1 MTVFRN
7 FTLALLLLSYAA
19 HPGFAQDRAD
29 AHPTPPPGTTVTI
42 STTARGIRVVA
53 LGGVKQMRLEVLD
66 AGGASL
72 YNSGFQPGSLRDW
85 DLEDGRGQR
94 LPDGSYQCVV
104 TFRDL
109 SGRVGMKQGAIL
121 LQGGQAS
128 LQMSEAELAGP
139 ADAAKH
145 LSPVTNEEPTA
156 VTLTAHD
163 GADGQ
168 VVSTRGALSF
178 RAGDFFA
185 GKDKELMR
193 LTPEGDLGVGVAA
206 PKAKLDVAGTIRARG
221 GILFPDGS
229 LMTSADPGGRSAAS
243 APSTAAG
250 EPSASAVGGTGT
262 ANKLS
267 KWLDAAGTL
276 GDSSVAE
283 SNGNV
288 GVNNPAPAT
297 SLDVVGA
304 LTLRNTAASA
314 GYRLGDRTSDPGRQM
329 VYGAAPGSPYSVLN
343 TFVQGSTLASPRL
356 AQFSAWT
363 SDIDL
368 NPSNATQFAFRHD
381 PLAGGVIATIKYG
394 AAQAGKVSI
403 QANYADAGVPTQL
416 VADTN
421 GNVGVGTA
429 SPQARLDVAGDLRVS
444 GDAVVNGNIAAKYQD
459 VAEWVEASGRV
470 GAGTVVVLDASR
482 ADAVRPSR
490 RAYDTRVA
498 GVVSAQPGLILGQAG
513 AGRVMVA
520 TTGRVRVR
528 VDARRRPVRI
538 GDLLVTG
545 EREGAAMRSVPLRAG
560 GGRLHRPGT
569 IIGKALEPLAKGEGE
584 ILVLLSLQ

>member
-1 MTVFRN
+1 MN
-7 FTLALLLLSYAA
+7 ICKKLTLSLMLFSWAA
-19 HPGFAQDRAD
+19 AAASAQERAD
-29 AHPTPPPGTTVTI
+29 PRPAAAPSVVTI
-42 STTARGIRVVA
+42 STAVKGVRITA
-53 LGGVKQMRLEVLD
+53 LGDVKQIRLEAFGEGD
-66 AGGASL
+66 TPL
-72 YNSGFQPGSLRDW
+72 YSSGFKAGNVFDW
-85 DLEDGRGQR
+85 KLEDTQGLP
-94 LPDGSYQCVV
+94 LPDGTYLCVV
-104 TFRDL
+104 TFRDV
-109 SGRVGMKQGAIL
+109 SGRAGMRQGRVVVRDGKLSYQLNEDEKAGAVEPEKAL
-121 LQGGQAS
+121 GAVTGDAGGA
-128 LQMSEAELAGP
+128 M
-139 ADAAKH
+139 
-145 LSPVTNEEPTA
+145 
-156 VTLTAHD
+156 TLTAHD

-168 VVSTRGALSF
+168 VVSTRGGLSF

-185 GKDKELMR
+185 GKDRELMR
-193 LTPEGDLGVGVAA
+193 LTPEGDLGLGVST
-206 PKAKLDVAGTIRARG
+206 PGAKLDVNGTIRARG

-229 LMTSADPGGRSAAS
+229 LMTSADPGGRAAAS
-243 APSTAAG
+243 APPTAAG
-250 EPSASAVGGTGT
+250 EPTASAVGGTGT
-262 ANKLS
+262 PNKLS
-267 KWLDAAGTL
+267 KWLDSSGTL
-276 GDSSVAE
+276 GDSSLTE

-343 TFVQGSTLASPRL
+343 TFVQGSTLAAPRL